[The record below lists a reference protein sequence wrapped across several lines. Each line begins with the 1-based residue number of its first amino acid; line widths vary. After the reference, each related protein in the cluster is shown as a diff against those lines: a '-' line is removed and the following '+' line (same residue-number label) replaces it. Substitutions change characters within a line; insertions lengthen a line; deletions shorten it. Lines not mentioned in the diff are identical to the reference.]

1 MTICTL
7 FTVTPSDTEMWGDS
21 HAPPTDSVGA
31 YLCVG
36 TTPDAGITT
45 GATTTAGVAGCTVGT
60 TADAATGAGEVAGAF
75 ALTDAATM
83 LLAFTRAWAT
93 DAAAWASGVVGA
105 GLLTAGGT
113 GLPVRSA

>member
-1 MTICTL
+1 ML
-7 FTVTPSDTEMWGDS
+7 GGF
-21 HAPPTDSVGA
+21 APPSYAQLSCLPLDGVDK
-31 YLCVG
+31 
-36 TTPDAGITT
+36 TPDAGITT
-45 GATTTAGVAGCTVGT
+45 GATTTAGVSGCTVGT

-83 LLAFTRAWAT
+83 LLAFTRPWAT

-113 GLPVRSA
+113 GLPAHSPRSRAPS